1 MHYFII
7 KKKICDS
14 KSRDK
19 TWTYIEIPV
28 IKRHQ
33 FGQFIREEGPQS
45 HLVKQGTPTMG
56 GIAIYLAVTI
66 ATLIGTKGRQDSL
79 VIIVIGFI

>member
-1 MHYFII
+1 MFKLFVFSIFAVAVVLGALF
-7 KKKICDS
+7 
-14 KSRDK
+14 
-19 TWTYIEIPV
+19 TYIEIPV

-66 ATLIGTKGRQDSL
+66 ATLIGTK
-79 VIIVIGFI
+79 